1 MAANNSVKKADEK
14 KSLNKYFRGV
24 KSEFKK
30 VVWPTKKQVLNYS
43 TIVIVVSILF
53 AVLLSVYDKIIM
65 FLLQQFIY
73 R

>member
-1 MAANNSVKKADEK
+1 MAAKNSVKKAEES

-43 TIVIVVSILF
+43 VIVIVVSILF
-53 AVLLSVYDKIIM
+53 AILFSVYDKVII
-65 FLLQQFIY
+65 FLLQKFIY

>member
-1 MAANNSVKKADEK
+1 MAAKNSVKKAEEK

-53 AVLLSVYDKIIM
+53 AILLSVYDKVIM

>member
-1 MAANNSVKKADEK
+1 MAAKNKKKNANEK
-14 KSLNKYFRGV
+14 ARSSYFRGV

-30 VVWPTKKQVLNYS
+30 VVWPTKKQILNYS

-53 AVLLSVYDKIIM
+53 ALLFSVYDKIII